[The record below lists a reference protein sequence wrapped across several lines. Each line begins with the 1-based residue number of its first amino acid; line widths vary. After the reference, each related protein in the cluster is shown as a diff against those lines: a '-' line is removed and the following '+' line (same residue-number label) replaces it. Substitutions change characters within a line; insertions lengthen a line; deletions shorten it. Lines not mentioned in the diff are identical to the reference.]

1 MAIDFILV
9 DRSQAAAIEA
19 PLLLNYIA
27 TLRQAYELGAKTKAI
42 MDHMQDGTTWTTLE
56 SKFGLAAGT
65 GQTVYNYVNGSWGA
79 MQNSFQNADCKNLP
93 ERVGG

>member
-9 DRSQAAAIEA
+9 DKTQSAAVEA
-19 PLLLNYIA
+19 PLLLNYIS
-27 TLRQAYELGAKTKAI
+27 TLRQAYELGVKTKAI

-56 SKFGLAAGT
+56 SKFGLTAGT
-65 GQTVYNYVNGSWGA
+65 GQTVYNYVNGSTGA
-79 MQNSFQNADCKNLP
+79 MQNTFQNADCKNLS